1 MAPRILCTSLAGT
14 GSDDRD
20 RLKPDCDGRPCGGTS
35 NEGVTPDDTGGSRVV
50 GSSEVVPDEPDGPD
64 TTREGDAP
72 VKIGTADTEE
82 AGGRTPRAKGT
93 PDEPATEEGAGAVE
107 DTGRGG
113 IGGTEGTSVE
123 DVEGGSEA
131 GVRLAS

>member
-1 MAPRILCTSLAGT
+1 MLSPSKSRISTKWPPRILCTSLAGT

-93 PDEPATEEGAGAVE
+93 PATSGM
-107 DTGRGG
+107 RQPMRR
-113 IGGTEGTSVE
+113 I
-123 DVEGGSEA
+123 
-131 GVRLAS
+131 